1 MQRFVLVSLAGML
14 CSAGAWAQDDAPGR
28 GVARLS
34 LINGELSVKR
44 GDSGDLVAAAIN
56 APLLAGDRVLSGV
69 ASRGEI
75 QLDWANFL
83 RLGAR
88 SEVRLADLE
97 NQRYLL
103 QIAEGAVMFRTL
115 RDGEAQVEL
124 STPSVSVRPL
134 RRGSYRVEVLPDG
147 TTEVTVRDGG
157 RAEIFTPRGTE
168 TIRDGHTLR
177 ARGSASDPEY
187 QVVRAQGEDEFDR
200 WNNNRD
206 RDLNRSQSYR
216 YVPRGVYGVDDLDLH
231 GSWFN
236 DPGYGWVWSPRVAA
250 GWAPYRFGRWGWLDY
265 YGWSWISHDPWG
277 WAPFHYGRWFHGPR
291 GWCWWPGAAGVR
303 TWWRP
308 GLVAFFGFGGGGI
321 GFNAG
326 IGFGGGWNRWGWVPL
341 APFETFHPWYGNG
354 FYRGFNNR
362 NFINNTTIVN
372 NTNVYNIYRN
382 ARVDRAITAVDS
394 SQFGRGRGGWNGGGG
409 DYRHVTRGEIENVN
423 LVRGQLPVS
432 PGRDALRFGDRDVTP
447 GNVPRSRD
455 DTRFYSRTQPTNVER
470 VPFER
475 QQETLRA
482 FEGGRGAGGGRVGE
496 RPAGENPV
504 PGSRRGDLGDAG
516 RGGGGAAAGDNSWRR
531 AGEGR
536 GAGNEGRRTAEPAP
550 PQGRESGEWS
560 RFGDARTG
568 NATRGEMGGG
578 GGRGRN
584 PETALPATG
593 GGASTPDN
601 GWRRTGEG
609 RDTGRGTGESRRFGE
624 PIAPANRESEVRGS
638 GDWRRFGEAGPGN
651 ATRGE
656 MGGSGRGQAGPP
668 PVPPDTGGRRGDAGI
683 AGAGAAAGRRDDSF
697 QQRFE
702 NDWRRFEGGSR
713 SGQGSG
719 NSDVRSEPR
728 SGGGGFGR
736 GAASGRDDGGYRG
749 GSPSEPV
756 RISPPIVRDRGG
768 FDRGGYERRESAP
781 RMESP
786 RGNWGGGGGSGNS
799 APRMESPR
807 GNWGGGGGRME
818 GPSRGG
824 GGESRGS
831 VGGGGGGRGGD
842 QGRSGGRRGQ

>member
-1 MQRFVLVSLAGML
+1 MKRYAFVGLAGML
-14 CSAGAWAQDDAPGR
+14 CAVGAWAQDDAPGR

-75 QLDWANFL
+75 QLDGANFL
-83 RLGAR
+83 RVGPR

-103 QIAEGAVMFRTL
+103 QIAEGAAMFRML
-115 RDGEAQVEL
+115 RDGEGQVEL

-168 TIRDGHTLR
+168 TIRDGQTLR
-177 ARGSASDPEY
+177 ARGSASDPEF
-187 QVVRAQGEDEFDR
+187 QVVRAPGEDEFDR

-216 YVPRGVYGVDDLDLH
+216 YVPRGVYGVDDLDLY
-231 GSWFN
+231 GSWYN

-250 GWAPYRFGRWGWLDY
+250 GWAPYRYGRWGWLDY
-265 YGWSWISHDPWG
+265 YGWSWISYDPWG
-277 WAPFHYGRWFHGPR
+277 WAPFHYGRWFNGPR
-291 GWCWWPGAAGVR
+291 GWCWWPGAVGVR

-308 GLVAFFGFGGGGI
+308 GLVAFFGFGGGGF
-321 GFNAG
+321 GVNV
-326 IGFGGGWNRWGWVPL
+326 GFGGGWNRWGWVPL

-372 NTNVYNIYRN
+372 NTNIYNIYRN
-382 ARVDRAITAVDS
+382 ARIDNAITAVDS
-394 SQFGRGRGGWNGGGG
+394 GQFGRGRGGWSTTGG
-409 DYRHVTRGEIENVN
+409 DYRHVTRGEIESVN
-423 LVRGQLPVS
+423 LVRGQLPVA

-447 GNVPRSRD
+447 GNLPRSRD

-496 RPAGENPV
+496 RSAGANTGE
-504 PGSRRGDLGDAG
+504 GSRRGDLVDSG
-516 RGGGGAAAGDNSWRR
+516 RGGGGAAATGDNSWRH

-550 PQGRESGEWS
+550 PQGGRESGDWS
-560 RFGDARTG
+560 RFGESRTG
-568 NATRGEMGGG
+568 NAARGEVGG

-584 PETALPATG
+584 PETTLPATG
-593 GGASTPDN
+593 GGAASPDN
-601 GWRRTGEG
+601 GWRRMGEG
-609 RDTGRGTGESRRFGE
+609 RDTGRGAGESRRFGE
-624 PIAPANRESEVRGS
+624 PVAPASRESEARGS

-656 MGGSGRGQAGPP
+656 IGGSGRGQAVTPQTP
-668 PVPPDTGGRRGDAGI
+668 ADNGGRRGDP
-683 AGAGAAAGRRDDSF
+683 GRNDSF

-713 SGQGSG
+713 SGQAGG
-719 NSDVRSEPR
+719 NSDVRNEPR
-728 SGGGGFGR
+728 SGGGFGRGDAGGFGR
-736 GAASGRDDGGYRG
+736 G
-749 GSPSEPV
+749 GSPAEPV
-756 RISPPIVRDRGG
+756 RINPPIVRDRGG
-768 FDRGGYERRESAP
+768 FDRGGGAS

-786 RGNWGGGGGSGNS
+786 RGNWGGGGGGG
-799 APRMESPR
+799 APRMEAPR
-807 GNWGGGGGRME
+807 
-818 GPSRGG
+818 G
-824 GGESRGS
+824 GGESRGEM
-831 VGGGGGGRGGD
+831 GGGGGRGGD
-842 QGRSGGRRGQ
+842 GGRSGGGGGRRGR